1 MTQNQPT
8 ISMIIPTYN
17 AEAFVTRA
25 VESALAQTCAPTEII
40 IVDHSSDN
48 TLQIAQ
54 ALAASHPCIHVYSIE
69 ASGVSAARNYGAAH
83 ATGELITYL
92 DADDT
97 LAPTMLEELVRLL
110 QETGAD
116 IVGCD
121 FREGD
126 GSTTIYRGS
135 EIITQA
141 ILAEHDTRIWSK
153 LYRRSAIADVTFLES
168 LTIGEDMLY
177 FLTAALRTDLT
188 YALLRRPLYH
198 YTVNPKGAM
207 ERPFT
212 PSYMDQIRCW
222 DYAEGLLV
230 AHDARVIGGTD
241 NVAHD
246 VGVLIGDGDIAHD
259 VRVLVEAGDVTQTIG
274 APEGTA
280 GVTRDGNRQQEPA
293 GAAPQ
298 DILLTPDTY
307 ARLAAIQTVSAI
319 LVASKIARLDRSQRA
334 QYESEWD
341 AARASLRRY
350 RENRKARDYY
360 PQGYAL
366 KASLLE
372 HAPAL
377 FCLLCG
383 R

>member
-69 ASGVSAARNYGAAH
+69 AAGVSAARNYGAAH

-116 IVGCD
+116 IAGCD
-121 FREGD
+121 FRDGD

-230 AHDARVIGGTD
+230 AHDARILGET
-241 NVAHD
+241 
-246 VGVLIGDGDIAHD
+246 
-259 VRVLVEAGDVTQTIG
+259 
-274 APEGTA
+274 
-280 GVTRDGNRQQEPA
+280 